1 MVYDSDGL
9 SSVHNHDFM
18 SDESFLKAYNRG
30 IAAANGVD
38 YGWYWRIHI
47 GLWAGRTASNIQGD
61 YVECGVNVGFLS
73 SAIMTDLNWNTLDRH
88 FYLLDTFSGLD
99 PALVTDQERQDGII
113 EKNQKMIDDGSY
125 VTSVDS
131 VRENFSEFHNVKIIQ
146 GSVPHTLRQ
155 IDTDRIAFLHID
167 MNCAPP
173 EVAAVE
179 ALWPRLTCGAVVL
192 LDDYAYSGYQPQKE
206 AMDALAA
213 KIGMNIASLPTGQ
226 GLIIKGGQ
234 GQRSGKKR
242 GILNRFF

>member
-1 MVYDSDGL
+1 
-9 SSVHNHDFM
+9 
-18 SDESFLKAYNRG
+18 
-30 IAAANGVD
+30 
-38 YGWYWRIHI
+38 
-47 GLWAGRTASNIQGD
+47 
-61 YVECGVNVGFLS
+61 
-73 SAIMTDLNWNTLDRH
+73 MTDLNWNTLDRH

-131 VRENFSEFHNVKIIQ
+131 VRENFSEFHNVKIIV
-146 GSVPHTLRQ
+146 GSVPHTLGQ

-242 GILNRFF
+242 GILNRLF